1 MDRVEP
7 VLTLRPGRER
17 SVLRGHPWLFTG
29 AVAGVVGET
38 SPGCTVQVR
47 DASGVVLGRAAYSPE
62 SQLCAR
68 MWTFDD
74 ATTVDDDFVA
84 SRIEAAAARR
94 DALGLG
100 RRHGDE
106 ALRLVFSEADGVPG
120 LVADRYGDTVVVQ
133 LTTTGADRWRDV
145 IADALVGLPGVRR
158 VYERSDAETRRRE
171 GLDER
176 IGLLRGDPIEGR
188 TTIAEGPWSFLVD
201 VAEGHKTG
209 FYLDQ
214 RNSRAALA
222 PLCPG
227 RDVLNAFAY
236 TGAFSVVAAHAG
248 AASVT
253 HLDSSGPALA
263 LAAEN
268 LAVNGLDP
276 GVTIEADAFTELR
289 RMRDRRASYDL
300 IILDPP
306 KLAAS
311 AKQVDRATRAYKDLN
326 LLALKLLRPGAVL
339 LTFSCSGSVS
349 ADLFRK
355 VVAGAAVDAR
365 REARIVGRLAQ
376 PADHPVPLSFPEADY
391 LKGLVVQVD

>member
-1 MDRVEP
+1 MTSVEP

-29 AVAGVVGET
+29 SVAGVVGDAPAG
-38 SPGCTVQVR
+38 STVVVR
-47 DASGVVLGRAAYSPE
+47 DAAGVVLGRAAYSPE

-74 ATTVDDDFVA
+74 STIVDEDFVTA
-84 SRIEAAAARR
+84 RIHAAAARR

-100 RRHGDE
+100 QGATRV
-106 ALRLVFSEADGVPG
+106 VFSEADGVPG

-133 LTTTGADRWRDV
+133 LTTTGADRWREV
-145 IADALVGLPGVRR
+145 IADALVALPGVSR
-158 VYERSDAETRRRE
+158 VYERSDADTRRRE
-171 GLDER
+171 GLEER
-176 IGLLRGDPIEGR
+176 IGLLRGDPVEGR
-188 TTIAEGPWSFLVD
+188 LTVTEGAWSFLVD
-201 VAEGHKTG
+201 VAAGHKTG
-209 FYLDQ
+209 FYIDQ

-222 PLCPG
+222 PLCAD

-236 TGAFSVVAAHAG
+236 TGAFSVVAAHGG

-268 LAVNGLDP
+268 LALNGPEP

-311 AKQVDRATRAYKDLN
+311 AKQVDRATRAYKDVN
-326 LLALKLLRPGAVL
+326 LLALKLLRPGGVL
-339 LTFSCSGSVS
+339 MTFSCSGSVS
-349 ADLFRK
+349 AELFQK
-355 VVAGAAVDAR
+355 VVAGAAVDAA
-365 REARIVGRLAQ
+365 REARIIGRLAQ
-376 PADHPVPLSFPEADY
+376 PADHPVPLSFPEAEY

>member
-1 MDRVEP
+1 
-7 VLTLRPGRER
+7 
-17 SVLRGHPWLFTG
+17 VLRGHPWLFTG
-29 AVAGVVGET
+29 SVAGVSGDV
-38 SPGCTVQVR
+38 SPGATVAVV
-47 DASGVVLGRAAYSPE
+47 DSAGAVLGRAAYSPA

-68 MWTFDD
+68 MWTFDES
-74 ATTVDDDFVA
+74 TVVDEGFVA
-84 SRIEAAAARR
+84 ARIEAAAARR

-100 RRHGDE
+100 HE
-106 ALRLVFSEADGVPG
+106 ATRVVFSEADGVPG

-145 IADALVGLPGVRR
+145 IADTLVGLPGVRR
-158 VYERSDAETRRRE
+158 VYERSDAETRKRE

-176 IGLLRGDPIEGR
+176 VGLLRGDPLAGR
-188 TTIAEGPWSFLVD
+188 TTVTEGPWQFVVD
-201 VAEGHKTG
+201 VSAGHKTG
-209 FYLDQ
+209 FYIDQ
-214 RNSRAALA
+214 RNSRAELA
-222 PLCPG
+222 SLCEG

-268 LAVNGLDP
+268 LALNELDA
-276 GVTIEADAFTELR
+276 GTTIEADAFTELR

-306 KLAAS
+306 KLAAN

-326 LLALKLLRPGAVL
+326 LLALKLLRPGGIL
-339 LTFSCSGSVS
+339 MTFSCSGSVS
-349 ADLFRK
+349 ADLFQK
-355 VVAGAAVDAR
+355 VVAGAAVDAA
-365 REARIVGRLAQ
+365 REARIIGRLTQ
-376 PADHPVPLSFPEADY
+376 PADHPIPLAFPEADY

>member
-1 MDRVEP
+1 
-7 VLTLRPGRER
+7 
-17 SVLRGHPWLFTG
+17 
-29 AVAGVVGET
+29 
-38 SPGCTVQVR
+38 
-47 DASGVVLGRAAYSPE
+47 
-62 SQLCAR
+62 
-68 MWTFDD
+68 
-74 ATTVDDDFVA
+74 
-84 SRIEAAAARR
+84 
-94 DALGLG
+94 
-100 RRHGDE
+100 
-106 ALRLVFSEADGVPG
+106 VPG

-133 LTTTGADRWRDV
+133 LTTTGADRWREV
-145 IADALVGLPGVRR
+145 IADALAGLPGVRR
-158 VYERSDAETRRRE
+158 VYERSDADTRRRE

-176 IGLLRGDPIEGR
+176 IGLLRGESIEGR
-188 TTIAEGPWSFLVD
+188 TTITEGPWRFLVD

-209 FYLDQ
+209 FYIDQ

-236 TGAFSVVAAHAG
+236 TGAFSVVAAQAG

-268 LAVNGLDP
+268 LALNGLDP
-276 GVTIEADAFTELR
+276 GITLEADAFTELR

-326 LLALKLLRPGAVL
+326 LLALKLLRPGGIL

-349 ADLFRK
+349 ADLFQK

-376 PADHPVPLSFPEADY
+376 PADHPVPLAFPEADY